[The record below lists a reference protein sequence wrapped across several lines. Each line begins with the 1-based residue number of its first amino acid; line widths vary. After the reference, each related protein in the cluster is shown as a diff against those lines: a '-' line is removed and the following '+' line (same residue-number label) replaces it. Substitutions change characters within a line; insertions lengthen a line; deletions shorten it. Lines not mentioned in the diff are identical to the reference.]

1 MHGSFF
7 SSNETGMRIFLL
19 AGLIIVTS
27 CGGSVVSKKL
37 AVADSLVITFNIP
50 NSDSVIKTVSTTE
63 GKAIQKFISLVD
75 GKKGELYKCGYDGNM
90 VFFSKGEIVLPVI
103 FKYTEEGCCHFL
115 FDMDNKVMSTE
126 MTIEGAELLKSLVE
140 GKEWY

>member
-1 MHGSFF
+1 MRYLFF
-7 SSNETGMRIFLL
+7 TGFIFLL
-19 AGLIIVTS
+19 VS
-27 CGGSVVSKKL
+27 CGGSVISKKL
-37 AVADSLVITFNIP
+37 TVADSLVITFNIP
-50 NSDSVIKTVSTTE
+50 NTDSVIKTVSTTE

-90 VFFSKGEIVLPVI
+90 VFYSKGEIVLPVI
-103 FKYTEEGCCHFL
+103 FKYTEEGCRHFL
-115 FDMDNKVMSTE
+115 FDMDNKVMSTA

>member
-1 MHGSFF
+1 MKIFF
-7 SSNETGMRIFLL
+7 F

-27 CGGSVVSKKL
+27 CGGSVASKKL
-37 AVADSLVITFNIP
+37 AVADSLVITFNVP

-63 GKAIQKFISLVD
+63 KKAIQKFISLVD
-75 GKKGELYKCGYDGNM
+75 GKEGELYKCGYDGNM
-90 VFFSKGEIVLPVI
+90 VFYSKGEIVLPVI
-103 FKYTEEGCCHFL
+103 FKYTEDGCRHFL

>member
-1 MHGSFF
+1 MKIFF
-7 SSNETGMRIFLL
+7 F

-27 CGGSVVSKKL
+27 CGGSVASKKL
-37 AVADSLVITFNIP
+37 AVADSLVITFNVP

-63 GKAIQKFISLVD
+63 KKAIQKFISLVD
-75 GKKGELYKCGYDGNM
+75 GKEGKLYKCGYDGNM
-90 VFFSKGEIVLPVI
+90 VFYSKGEIVLPVI
-103 FKYTEEGCCHFL
+103 FKYTEEGCRHFL

>member
-1 MHGSFF
+1 MFKSL
-7 SSNETGMRIFLL
+7 FLCF
-19 AGLIIVTS
+19 IIVFFTACS
-27 CGGSVVSKKL
+27 GSVTSKKI
-37 AVADSLVITFNIP
+37 AGTDSLVITFNLP

-63 GKAIQKFISLVD
+63 KKAIQKFISLVD
-75 GKKGELYKCGYDGNM
+75 GKEVKLYKCGYDGNM
-90 VFFSKGEIVLPVI
+90 VFYSKGEIVLPVI
-103 FKYTEEGCCHFL
+103 FKYTEEGCRHFL

>member
-1 MHGSFF
+1 MKIFF
-7 SSNETGMRIFLL
+7 F

-27 CGGSVVSKKL
+27 CGGSVASKKL
-37 AVADSLVITFNIP
+37 AVADSLVITFNVP

-75 GKKGELYKCGYDGNM
+75 GKEGKLYKCGYDGNM
-90 VFFSKGEIVLPVI
+90 VFYSKGEIVLPVI
-103 FKYTEEGCCHFL
+103 SKYTEEGCRHFL

>member
-1 MHGSFF
+1 MKIFF
-7 SSNETGMRIFLL
+7 F

-27 CGGSVVSKKL
+27 CGGSVASKKL
-37 AVADSLVITFNIP
+37 AVADSLVITFNVP

-63 GKAIQKFISLVD
+63 KKAIQKLISLVD
-75 GKKGELYKCGYDGNM
+75 GKEGKLYKCGYDGNM
-90 VFFSKGEIVLPVI
+90 VFYSKGEIVLPVI
-103 FKYTEEGCCHFL
+103 FKYTEEGCRHFL

>member
-1 MHGSFF
+1 MFKSL
-7 SSNETGMRIFLL
+7 FLCF
-19 AGLIIVTS
+19 IIVFFTACS
-27 CGGSVVSKKL
+27 GSVTRKKL
-37 AVADSLVITFNIP
+37 AGTDSLVITFNVP

-63 GKAIQKFISLVD
+63 KKAIQKLISLVD
-75 GKKGELYKCGYDGNM
+75 GKEGKLYKCGYDGNM
-90 VFFSKGEIVLPVI
+90 VFYSKGEIVLPVI
-103 FKYTEEGCCHFL
+103 FKYTEEGCRHFL